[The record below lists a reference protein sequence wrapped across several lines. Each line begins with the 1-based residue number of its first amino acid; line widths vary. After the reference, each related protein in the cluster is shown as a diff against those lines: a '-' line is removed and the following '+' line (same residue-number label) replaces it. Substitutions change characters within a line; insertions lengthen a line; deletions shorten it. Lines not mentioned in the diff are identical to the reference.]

1 MSLLDFNEPG
11 QKSSGSRKPLKLILG
26 IGALVGTIALGSTLA
41 ASIDLNGGGPVE
53 FGQGVVQ
60 ATACDDS
67 VMLTP
72 ESTFVNSAGSGDYL
86 FASITVSGISSSC
99 DGKDFIVKAYKNG
112 TNSALPLYIRNGTD
126 TFSEIRVNYFPESS
140 TFIGGGLPGD
150 GLLDITNGFK
160 VTFTADGPPSSVA
173 LTSAQD
179 VDRLTIESTDGT
191 ASGSLSF
198 SNSSI
203 VYDANDAFKLG
214 TNDFTIETWAY
225 VSSSISSTDGAAF
238 YDTGS
243 EVNYPGG
250 FAFWIEG
257 DQLKYRINGCYCGF
271 GGFDISVPMIWYDDW
286 HHYAV
291 ARTNG
296 RVKLF
301 VDGTLVASSYDSS
314 DQSPTNV
321 NTLNLTR
328 NTPSIG
334 RLDGYGNRFALAGK
348 MESLR
353 VIIGFAKYETDFTPP
368 NQLSNEVGTVLLLKP
383 TNSANAF
390 VDQSNFGWV
399 PSVNSVLPTWSA
411 EHR

>member
-1 MSLLDFNEPG
+1 
-11 QKSSGSRKPLKLILG
+11 LKLVLG

-41 ASIDLNGGGPVE
+41 ASINLNSGGPVE
-53 FGQGVVQ
+53 FGQGVTQTV
-60 ATACDDS
+60 ACDSDGIT
-67 VMLTP
+67 LTP
-72 ESTFVNSAGSGDYL
+72 ESTFVNSSGSGDYL

-99 DGKDFIVKAYKNG
+99 DGKDFIIKAYKNG
-112 TNSALPLYIRNGTD
+112 TNSALPLYIRNGID

-140 TFIGGGLPGD
+140 SFIGGGLPGD

-160 VTFTADGPPSSVA
+160 ITFTADGPLSSVA

-179 VDRLTIESTDGT
+179 VDRLTIESTEGT

-203 VYDANDAFKLG
+203 VYDANDAFKIG

-225 VSSSISSTDGAAF
+225 VSSSISSTEGAAF

-243 EVNYPGG
+243 EVNNLGG
-250 FAFWIEG
+250 FAFWIEANE
-257 DQLKYRINGCYCGF
+257 LKYRINGCWCNPPGY
-271 GGFDISVPMIWYDDW
+271 DIAVPMIWYDGW

-291 ARTNG
+291 SRTEG
-296 RVKLF
+296 RVRLF
-301 VDGTLVASSYDSS
+301 VDGTLVASSYDSVNQVS
-314 DQSPTNV
+314 TSV
-321 NTLNLTR
+321 NTLDLTR
-328 NTPSIG
+328 TTPSIG

-353 VIIGFAKYETDFTPP
+353 VIIGSAEYVSNFTPP
-368 NQLSNEVGTVLLLKP
+368 NQLANEVGTVLLLKP
-383 TNSANAF
+383 TNSDNAF
-390 VDQSNFGWV
+390 VDHSNFGWV